1 MLVVISES
9 ATENILSEKVFVK
22 VKPAKAV
29 IHVLEKYSRKNLL
42 LS

>member
-1 MLVVISES
+1 MLEL

-29 IHVLEKYSRKNLL
+29 IHILGKYLQKNLL
-42 LS
+42 LL